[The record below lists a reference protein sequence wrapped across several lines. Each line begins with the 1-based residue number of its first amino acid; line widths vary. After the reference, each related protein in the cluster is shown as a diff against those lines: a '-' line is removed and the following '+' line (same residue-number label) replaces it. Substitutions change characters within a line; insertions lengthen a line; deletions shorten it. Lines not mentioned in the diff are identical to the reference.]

1 MASKEYGM
9 ILGSFLDA
17 ILADI
22 LAFTREHLRFS
33 LLFS

>member
-22 LAFTREHLRFS
+22 LEVTREHLRFP

>member
-1 MASKEYGM
+1 MTSKEYGM

-22 LAFTREHLRFS
+22 LAFTREHLRFP

>member
-17 ILADI
+17 ILVDI
-22 LAFTREHLRFS
+22 LAVTREHLRFP

>member
-1 MASKEYGM
+1 MASKEHGM

-22 LAFTREHLRFS
+22 LAVTREHLRFP

>member
-22 LAFTREHLRFS
+22 SAVTREHLRFP